1 MIPSHQLGHALT
13 SILEIRIPR
22 TSGPRRA
29 QEKVIEPEHPAAMA
43 GAQIL
48 KLSGRQ
54 ASMVHRP
61 HHRHILHSPHR
72 WDREA

>member
-13 SILEIRIPR
+13 SILEIRLPR

-29 QEKVIEPEHPAAMA
+29 QEKVIEHEHPAAME
-43 GAQIL
+43 GALIL
-48 KLSGRQ
+48 RLSGQQ

-61 HHRHILHSPHR
+61 HHRHILHSPHH